1 MEKDSYKLY
10 IYQEKDKKNKK
21 KCFDKMGNIQIN
33 TNYSIVMTFLNK
45 KLGIYINNLN
55 EKNKDFYEES
65 EIYNV
70 EFNIPILKIGYDI
83 ENNEYFKGYI
93 GTFIIMKNLEVKKN
107 SNNNFIKN
115 ILNLKQ
121 LYKFIP
127 LLFSKSTI
135 YNFDEKIFF
144 PF

>member
-1 MEKDSYKLY
+1 
-10 IYQEKDKKNKK
+10 
-21 KCFDKMGNIQIN
+21 MGNIQIN

-83 ENNEYFKGYI
+83 ENNEYLKGYI
-93 GTFIIMKNLEVKKN
+93 GTFIIMKNLEIKKN

-115 ILNLKQ
+115 ILNLNQ
-121 LYKFIP
+121 
-127 LLFSKSTI
+127 
-135 YNFDEKIFF
+135 
-144 PF
+144 